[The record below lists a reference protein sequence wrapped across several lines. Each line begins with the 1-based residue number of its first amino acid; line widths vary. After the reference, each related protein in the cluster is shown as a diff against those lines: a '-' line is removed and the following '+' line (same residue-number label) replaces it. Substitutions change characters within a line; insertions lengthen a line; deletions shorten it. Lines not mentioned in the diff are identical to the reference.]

1 MPPSKRSM
9 SEQFGEVMGLAALL
23 PISVLVGYVMG
34 HYLDQ
39 WLGTTYL
46 TTVFLLLGAASGII
60 SLVREIQKSSKKNG

>member
-1 MPPSKRSM
+1 M